1 MRRSILTALAALMLL
16 TLTACG
22 GQSETPPPPADEKA
36 ETPAPQEPQTPP
48 EPTPEELAA
57 REIEDLLGSLTLEEL
72 LRQIALG
79 SQQAFEELYRATD
92 SAIYGYALSLMRNHH
107 EAQDIM
113 MDTYLKIRCAAHL
126 YMPMGKPMAWI
137 LTITKNIARTKL
149 RSAGRQIPLDDLEE
163 TTPSFDRDSEEAVAL
178 EQAMKVLGDQER
190 QILILHAV
198 TGLKHREIA
207 EMLGM
212 PLATV
217 LSKYARSL
225 KKLKKALEED
235 NFPNK
240 EVQ

>member
-1 MRRSILTALAALMLL
+1 MLMTMMLVENHFKPL
-16 TLTACG
+16 R
-22 GQSETPPPPADEKA
+22 PVMDPHD
-36 ETPAPQEPQTPP
+36 
-48 EPTPEELAA
+48 
-57 REIEDLLGSLTLEEL
+57 LEEL

-126 YMPMGKPMAWI
+126 YMPMAWI

>member
-1 MRRSILTALAALMLL
+1 MLMTMMLVENHFKPL
-16 TLTACG
+16 R
-22 GQSETPPPPADEKA
+22 PVMDPHD
-36 ETPAPQEPQTPP
+36 
-48 EPTPEELAA
+48 
-57 REIEDLLGSLTLEEL
+57 LEEL

-225 KKLKKALEED
+225 KKLKKALEEN

>member
-1 MRRSILTALAALMLL
+1 MLMTMMLVENHFKPL
-16 TLTACG
+16 R
-22 GQSETPPPPADEKA
+22 PVM
-36 ETPAPQEPQTPP
+36 EPH
-48 EPTPEELAA
+48 
-57 REIEDLLGSLTLEEL
+57 DLEEL

>member
-1 MRRSILTALAALMLL
+1 MLMTMMLVENHFKPL
-16 TLTACG
+16 R
-22 GQSETPPPPADEKA
+22 PVMDPHD
-36 ETPAPQEPQTPP
+36 
-48 EPTPEELAA
+48 
-57 REIEDLLGSLTLEEL
+57 LEEL

-107 EAQDIM
+107 EAQDVM

-190 QILILHAV
+190 QIVTLHAL
-198 TGLKHREIA
+198 TGLKHREISDL
-207 EMLGM
+207 LGI

-217 LSKYARSL
+217 LSKYSRAL
-225 KKLKKALEED
+225 KKLQLAWKEED
-235 NFPNK
+235 
-240 EVQ
+240 

>member
-1 MRRSILTALAALMLL
+1 MLMTMMLVENHFKPL
-16 TLTACG
+16 R
-22 GQSETPPPPADEKA
+22 PVMDPHD
-36 ETPAPQEPQTPP
+36 
-48 EPTPEELAA
+48 
-57 REIEDLLGSLTLEEL
+57 LEEL

-137 LTITKNIARTKL
+137 LTITKNLARTRL

>member
-1 MRRSILTALAALMLL
+1 MLMTMMLVENHFKPL
-16 TLTACG
+16 R
-22 GQSETPPPPADEKA
+22 PVMDPHD
-36 ETPAPQEPQTPP
+36 
-48 EPTPEELAA
+48 
-57 REIEDLLGSLTLEEL
+57 LEEL

-107 EAQDIM
+107 EAQDVM

-225 KKLKKALEED
+225 KKLKKTLEED

>member
-1 MRRSILTALAALMLL
+1 MLMTMMLVENHFKPL
-16 TLTACG
+16 R
-22 GQSETPPPPADEKA
+22 PVMDPHD
-36 ETPAPQEPQTPP
+36 
-48 EPTPEELAA
+48 
-57 REIEDLLGSLTLEEL
+57 LEEL

-107 EAQDIM
+107 EAQDVM

-207 EMLGM
+207 EMLGT

>member
-1 MRRSILTALAALMLL
+1 MLMTMMLVENHFKPL
-16 TLTACG
+16 R
-22 GQSETPPPPADEKA
+22 PVMDPHD
-36 ETPAPQEPQTPP
+36 
-48 EPTPEELAA
+48 
-57 REIEDLLGSLTLEEL
+57 LEEL
-72 LRQIALG
+72 LLQIALG

-107 EAQDIM
+107 EAQDVM

-235 NFPNK
+235 SFPQK

>member
-1 MRRSILTALAALMLL
+1 MFMTMMLVENHFKPL
-16 TLTACG
+16 R
-22 GQSETPPPPADEKA
+22 PVMDPHD
-36 ETPAPQEPQTPP
+36 
-48 EPTPEELAA
+48 
-57 REIEDLLGSLTLEEL
+57 LEEL

-92 SAIYGYALSLMRNHH
+92 SAIYGYALSLTKNHH
-107 EAQDIM
+107 EAQDVM

>member
-1 MRRSILTALAALMLL
+1 MLMTMMLVENHFKPL
-16 TLTACG
+16 R
-22 GQSETPPPPADEKA
+22 PVMDPHD
-36 ETPAPQEPQTPP
+36 
-48 EPTPEELAA
+48 
-57 REIEDLLGSLTLEEL
+57 LEEL

-92 SAIYGYALSLMRNHH
+92 SAIYGYALSLTKNHH

-126 YMPMGKPMAWI
+126 YMPMGKPMALI

-149 RSAGRQIPLDDLEE
+149 RSAGRQIPLDNLEE

-235 NFPNK
+235 SFPQK

>member
-1 MRRSILTALAALMLL
+1 MLMTMMLVENHFKPL
-16 TLTACG
+16 R
-22 GQSETPPPPADEKA
+22 PVMDPHD
-36 ETPAPQEPQTPP
+36 
-48 EPTPEELAA
+48 
-57 REIEDLLGSLTLEEL
+57 LEEL

-107 EAQDIM
+107 EAQDVM

-163 TTPSFDRDSEEAVAL
+163 ATPSFDRDSEEAVAL

-235 NFPNK
+235 SFPQK

>member
-1 MRRSILTALAALMLL
+1 MMLVENHFKPL
-16 TLTACG
+16 R
-22 GQSETPPPPADEKA
+22 PVMDPHD
-36 ETPAPQEPQTPP
+36 
-48 EPTPEELAA
+48 
-57 REIEDLLGSLTLEEL
+57 LEEL

-92 SAIYGYALSLMRNHH
+92 SAIYGYALSLMRTHH
-107 EAQDIM
+107 EAQNVM
-113 MDTYLKIRCAAHL
+113 MDTYLTISCAAHL

-235 NFPNK
+235 SFPQK

>member
-1 MRRSILTALAALMLL
+1 MLMTMMLVENHFKPL
-16 TLTACG
+16 R
-22 GQSETPPPPADEKA
+22 PVMDPHD
-36 ETPAPQEPQTPP
+36 
-48 EPTPEELAA
+48 
-57 REIEDLLGSLTLEEL
+57 LEEL

-92 SAIYGYALSLMRNHH
+92 SAIYGYALSLTKNHH
-107 EAQDIM
+107 EAQDVM

-178 EQAMKVLGDQER
+178 EQAMKVLGNQER

-235 NFPNK
+235 NFPQK

>member
-1 MRRSILTALAALMLL
+1 MLMTMMLVENHFKPL
-16 TLTACG
+16 R
-22 GQSETPPPPADEKA
+22 PVMDPHD
-36 ETPAPQEPQTPP
+36 
-48 EPTPEELAA
+48 
-57 REIEDLLGSLTLEEL
+57 LEEL

-92 SAIYGYALSLMRNHH
+92 SAIYGYALSLMRDHH
-107 EAQDIM
+107 EAQDVM
-113 MDTYLKIRCAAHL
+113 MDTYLK
-126 YMPMGKPMAWI
+126 M
-137 LTITKNIARTKL
+137 TITKNIARTKL
-149 RSAGRQIPLDDLEE
+149 RSAGRQIPLDDLGE

-235 NFPNK
+235 NFPQK

>member
-1 MRRSILTALAALMLL
+1 MMLVENDFKPL
-16 TLTACG
+16 R
-22 GQSETPPPPADEKA
+22 PVMDPHD
-36 ETPAPQEPQTPP
+36 
-48 EPTPEELAA
+48 
-57 REIEDLLGSLTLEEL
+57 LEEL

-107 EAQDIM
+107 EAQDVM

-235 NFPNK
+235 SFPQK

>member
-1 MRRSILTALAALMLL
+1 MMLVENHFKPL
-16 TLTACG
+16 R
-22 GQSETPPPPADEKA
+22 PVMDPHD
-36 ETPAPQEPQTPP
+36 
-48 EPTPEELAA
+48 
-57 REIEDLLGSLTLEEL
+57 LEEL

>member
-1 MRRSILTALAALMLL
+1 MLMTMMLVENHFKPL
-16 TLTACG
+16 R
-22 GQSETPPPPADEKA
+22 PVMDPHD
-36 ETPAPQEPQTPP
+36 
-48 EPTPEELAA
+48 
-57 REIEDLLGSLTLEEL
+57 LEEL

-113 MDTYLKIRCAAHL
+113 MDTYLKIRCDAHL
-126 YMPMGKPMAWI
+126 YMPMGKPMALI

-235 NFPNK
+235 SFPQK

>member
-1 MRRSILTALAALMLL
+1 MLMTMMLVENHFKPL
-16 TLTACG
+16 R
-22 GQSETPPPPADEKA
+22 PVMDPHD
-36 ETPAPQEPQTPP
+36 
-48 EPTPEELAA
+48 
-57 REIEDLLGSLTLEEL
+57 LEEL

-107 EAQDIM
+107 EAQDVM

-178 EQAMKVLGDQER
+178 EQAMKELGDQER

>member
-1 MRRSILTALAALMLL
+1 MMLVENHFKPL
-16 TLTACG
+16 R
-22 GQSETPPPPADEKA
+22 PVMDPHD
-36 ETPAPQEPQTPP
+36 
-48 EPTPEELAA
+48 
-57 REIEDLLGSLTLEEL
+57 LEEL

-235 NFPNK
+235 NFPQK

>member
-1 MRRSILTALAALMLL
+1 MMLVENHFKPL
-16 TLTACG
+16 R
-22 GQSETPPPPADEKA
+22 PVMDPHD
-36 ETPAPQEPQTPP
+36 
-48 EPTPEELAA
+48 
-57 REIEDLLGSLTLEEL
+57 LEEL

-107 EAQDIM
+107 EAQDVM

-149 RSAGRQIPLDDLEE
+149 RSAGRQIQLDDLEE

-198 TGLKHREIA
+198 TGLKYREIA

>member
-1 MRRSILTALAALMLL
+1 MMLVENHFKPL
-16 TLTACG
+16 R
-22 GQSETPPPPADEKA
+22 PVMDPHD
-36 ETPAPQEPQTPP
+36 
-48 EPTPEELAA
+48 
-57 REIEDLLGSLTLEEL
+57 LEEL

-198 TGLKHREIA
+198 TGLKYREIA

>member
-1 MRRSILTALAALMLL
+1 MMLVENHFKPL
-16 TLTACG
+16 R
-22 GQSETPPPPADEKA
+22 PVMDPHD
-36 ETPAPQEPQTPP
+36 
-48 EPTPEELAA
+48 
-57 REIEDLLGSLTLEEL
+57 LEEL

-92 SAIYGYALSLMRNHH
+92 SAIYGYALSLTKNHH
-107 EAQDIM
+107 EAQDVM

-137 LTITKNIARTKL
+137 LTITKNLARTRL

>member
-1 MRRSILTALAALMLL
+1 MLMTMMLVENHFKPL
-16 TLTACG
+16 R
-22 GQSETPPPPADEKA
+22 PVMDPHD
-36 ETPAPQEPQTPP
+36 
-48 EPTPEELAA
+48 
-57 REIEDLLGSLTLEEL
+57 LEEL

-107 EAQDIM
+107 EAQDVM

-217 LSKYARSL
+217 LSKYDRSL

>member
-1 MRRSILTALAALMLL
+1 MMLVENHFKPL
-16 TLTACG
+16 R
-22 GQSETPPPPADEKA
+22 PVMDPHD
-36 ETPAPQEPQTPP
+36 
-48 EPTPEELAA
+48 
-57 REIEDLLGSLTLEEL
+57 LEEL

-107 EAQDIM
+107 EAQDVM

-137 LTITKNIARTKL
+137 LTITKNLARTKL

>member
-1 MRRSILTALAALMLL
+1 MLMTMMLVENHFKPL
-16 TLTACG
+16 R
-22 GQSETPPPPADEKA
+22 PVMDPHD
-36 ETPAPQEPQTPP
+36 
-48 EPTPEELAA
+48 
-57 REIEDLLGSLTLEEL
+57 LEEL

-92 SAIYGYALSLMRNHH
+92 SAIYGYALSLTKNHH

-126 YMPMGKPMAWI
+126 YMPLGKPMAWI

>member
-1 MRRSILTALAALMLL
+1 MLMTMMLVENHFKPL
-16 TLTACG
+16 R
-22 GQSETPPPPADEKA
+22 PVMDPHD
-36 ETPAPQEPQTPP
+36 
-48 EPTPEELAA
+48 
-57 REIEDLLGSLTLEEL
+57 LEEL

-92 SAIYGYALSLMRNHH
+92 GYALSLMRNHH

-235 NFPNK
+235 SFPQK

>member
-1 MRRSILTALAALMLL
+1 MLMTMMLVENHFKPL
-16 TLTACG
+16 R
-22 GQSETPPPPADEKA
+22 PVM
-36 ETPAPQEPQTPP
+36 EPH
-48 EPTPEELAA
+48 
-57 REIEDLLGSLTLEEL
+57 DLEEL

-126 YMPMGKPMAWI
+126 YMPLGKPMAWI

-163 TTPSFDRDSEEAVAL
+163 TTPSFDRDSEEAIAL

>member
-1 MRRSILTALAALMLL
+1 MMLVENHFKPL
-16 TLTACG
+16 R
-22 GQSETPPPPADEKA
+22 PVM
-36 ETPAPQEPQTPP
+36 EPH
-48 EPTPEELAA
+48 
-57 REIEDLLGSLTLEEL
+57 DLEEL

-92 SAIYGYALSLMRNHH
+92 SAIYGYALSLTKNHH
-107 EAQDIM
+107 EAQDVM

>member
-1 MRRSILTALAALMLL
+1 MLMTMMLVENHFKPL
-16 TLTACG
+16 R
-22 GQSETPPPPADEKA
+22 PVMDPH
-36 ETPAPQEPQTPP
+36 
-48 EPTPEELAA
+48 
-57 REIEDLLGSLTLEEL
+57 DLGEL

-107 EAQDIM
+107 EAQDVM

>member
-1 MRRSILTALAALMLL
+1 MLMTMMLVENHFKPL
-16 TLTACG
+16 R
-22 GQSETPPPPADEKA
+22 PVMDPHD
-36 ETPAPQEPQTPP
+36 
-48 EPTPEELAA
+48 
-57 REIEDLLGSLTLEEL
+57 LEEL

-92 SAIYGYALSLMRNHH
+92 SAIYGYALSLTKNHH

>member
-1 MRRSILTALAALMLL
+1 MMLVENHFKPL
-16 TLTACG
+16 R
-22 GQSETPPPPADEKA
+22 PVMDPHD
-36 ETPAPQEPQTPP
+36 
-48 EPTPEELAA
+48 
-57 REIEDLLGSLTLEEL
+57 LEEL

-149 RSAGRQIPLDDLEE
+149 RPAGRQIPLDDLEE

-235 NFPNK
+235 SFPQK